1 MKRRVSILFIIAA
14 AFLFI
19 VVGGTIFA
27 GHIATH
33 DPDEMDI
40 INKLSGITAQ
50 HILGTDKV
58 GRDIFS
64 RALYGGR
71 TTILSAF
78 AVVALSVILGVP
90 VGLYAG
96 YYGGKLDR
104 IVSSVWN
111 VILSFPSMLVA
122 FVLMTVIG
130 KGIEAGIIA
139 LGIIYTPMISRLARS
154 LVIVEKNK
162 NYVDAEKVLGA
173 SDARIIFVHI
183 LPNVVSELIAE
194 LTLDIAYAILD
205 LASLSFIGLGVQ
217 PPQSDWGYMLS
228 DAQQFITISPIQA
241 LVPGFLI
248 IVSVVSLNV
257 VSTEIT
263 DMIESGRYSLSVTG
277 KKSTR
282 GKKERSGFIYGY
294 LKHAYGTETEH
305 LEGKRRWKVR
315 AFSK

>member
-1 MKRRVSILFIIAA
+1 MKKRVSVLLIVASVFLLILIA
-14 AFLFI
+14 
-19 VVGGTIFA
+19 GTIFA
-27 GHIATH
+27 GHIAPY

-40 INKLSGITAQ
+40 VNKLSGITRE

-64 RALYGGR
+64 RALFGGR
-71 TTILSAF
+71 TTMLSAF
-78 AVVALSVILGVP
+78 AVVAISILFGIP
-90 VGLYAG
+90 IGLYAG
-96 YYGGKLDR
+96 YYGGKLDS
-104 IVSSVWN
+104 IITSIWN
-111 VILSFPSMLVA
+111 VILSFPSMLLA
-122 FVLMTVIG
+122 FVIMAVVG
-130 KGIEAGIIA
+130 KGIEAGILA

-162 NYVDAEKVLGA
+162 NYVEAEKVIGA

-183 LPNVVSELIAE
+183 LPNCVSELIAE

-205 LASLSFIGLGVQ
+205 LASLSFLGLGVQ

-241 LVPGFLI
+241 FVPGFLI
-248 IVSVVSLNV
+248 ILSVVSLNI

-263 DMIESGRYSLSVTG
+263 DMIESGRVSLNVE
-277 KKSTR
+277 K
-282 GKKERSGFIYGY
+282 KKEKKLSGFALGY
-294 LKHAYGTETEH
+294 LKHSFGTQTIES
-305 LEGKRRWKVR
+305 EGKNRWKVR

>member
-1 MKRRVSILFIIAA
+1 MKKRVSVLLIVAS
-14 AFLFI
+14 AFLLI
-19 VVGGTIFA
+19 LIAGTIFA
-27 GHIATH
+27 GHIAPY

-40 INKLSGITAQ
+40 VNKLSGITRE

-64 RALYGGR
+64 RALFGGR
-71 TTILSAF
+71 TTMLSAF
-78 AVVALSVILGVP
+78 AVVAISILFGIP
-90 VGLYAG
+90 IGLYAG
-96 YYGGKLDR
+96 YYGGKLDS
-104 IVSSVWN
+104 IITSIWN
-111 VILSFPSMLVA
+111 VILSFPSMLLA
-122 FVLMTVIG
+122 FVIMAVVG
-130 KGIEAGIIA
+130 KGIEAGILA

-162 NYVDAEKVLGA
+162 NYVEAEKVIGA

-183 LPNVVSELIAE
+183 LPNCVSELIAE

-205 LASLSFIGLGVQ
+205 LASLSFLGLGVQ

-241 LVPGFLI
+241 FVPGFLI
-248 IVSVVSLNV
+248 ILSVVSLNI

-263 DMIESGRYSLSVTG
+263 DMIESGRVSLNVE
-277 KKSTR
+277 K
-282 GKKERSGFIYGY
+282 KKEKKLSGFALGY
-294 LKHAYGTETEH
+294 LKHAFGTQTIEE
-305 LEGKRRWKVR
+305 EGKNRWKVR